1 LSSSDLIPLLPI
13 IAPAAAAVAILL
25 IIGSGRNHTLAATLS
40 LVGLA
45 AGFLPLCKMSPMA
58 STRVA
63 SLLTLD
69 GYALF
74 FAGLILAA
82 SFVVVLLSHG
92 YLQRRE
98 RQPEEF
104 YVLLLIATSGAVVLA
119 TSSHFVSFF
128 LGLEDRLALHAHRLR
143 EDRPQRHR
151 GRREVPDPRG
161 RLRGVP
167 ALRHGA
173 DLRGVR
179 DDGVLKDR

>member
-1 LSSSDLIPLLPI
+1 MPI

-25 IIGSGRNHTLAATLS
+25 ITGSGRNHALAATLS
-40 LVGLA
+40 LAGLA
-45 AGFLPLCKMSPMA
+45 AGFVPLCGMSATA

-104 YVLLLIATSGAVVLA
+104 YVLLLIATAGAVVLA
-119 TSSHFVSFF
+119 ASSHFVSFF
-128 LGLEDRLALHAHRLR
+128 LGLEALTVSLYTLIAYERQGGTAS
-143 EDRPQRHR
+143 RP
-151 GRREVPDPRG
+151 
-161 RLRGVP
+161 
-167 ALRHGA
+167 A
-173 DLRGVR
+173 
-179 DDGVLKDR
+179 